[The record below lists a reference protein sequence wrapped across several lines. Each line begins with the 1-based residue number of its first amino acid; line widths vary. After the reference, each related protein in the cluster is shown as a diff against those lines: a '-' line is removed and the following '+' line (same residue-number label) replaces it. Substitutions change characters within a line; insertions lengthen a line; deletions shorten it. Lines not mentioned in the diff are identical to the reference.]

1 METTAVV
8 AGVHGGTT
16 QMPDLS
22 QIVAVTDA
30 IILPIIGV
38 GALLLSKVSQGDL
51 ARHWERQFLFCLIVL
66 TIVTLRTV
74 IHCDDTWLIRT
85 MTLGGMII
93 APLMMP
99 GQDTSMA

>member
-1 METTAVV
+1 
-8 AGVHGGTT
+8 
-16 QMPDLS
+16 MPDLS
-22 QIVAVTDA
+22 QVVDLMDA

-38 GALLLSKVSQGDL
+38 GALLLSKVCQGDV

-66 TIVTLRTV
+66 TIVTLHTV

-93 APLMMP
+93 APLMVP
-99 GQDTSMA
+99 GQETSVA